1 MSSVD
6 PGKPDPASQLPN
18 SIEARDQR
26 SVIHGLTNL
35 KEHLERGPL
44 VIESGHGVWVKDIH
58 GREYIEGMS
67 GLWCIS
73 LGYGQ
78 KRLVA
83 AAAKQMEKLAYYHL
97 TNHSGHVPVIELA
110 EKLLAIAPLPM
121 SHVWFANSGSEANDS
136 AARLSWYYW
145 NAVGRPEKR
154 KFIAH
159 RQAYHGNTIAAA
171 SLSGVSYAHER
182 FNLPLDGFLHIEC
195 PDPLRNALPGESEE
209 AYAKRLVDDLEAL
222 ILEEGPE
229 TIAAFF
235 TEPIMAAGGVVV
247 PPRGYFD
254 GVQAL
259 LKKYDILLVCDEVV
273 TAFGRTGKMFGAT
286 TMGLK
291 PDLLVC
297 AKALSSAYIPIS
309 ALLVNQKIFDAIV
322 EQSGEVG
329 VFGLT
334 MTYSG
339 HPVAAAVALE
349 TLAIYEEQDIAG
361 RVARLEDAFI
371 GGLKRRFADHP
382 LIGEVRGCGLLAG
395 VQLVRSKSPLAYFA
409 PEIGAG
415 RQWAEAAE
423 ARGLIVRAIGD
434 TIAICPPMVIDE
446 SEIAQLIDLLAA
458 ALGDVEEKLTQAG

>member
-1 MSSVD
+1 MTGAKSEQHEID
-6 PGKPDPASQLPN
+6 PPIPN

-35 KEHLERGPL
+35 KDHLERGPM
-44 VIESGHGVWVKDIH
+44 VIESGDGVWVKDVH
-58 GREYIEGMS
+58 GKEYIEGMA
-67 GLWCIS
+67 GLWCVS

-83 AAAKQMEKLAYYHL
+83 AAANQMEKLAYYHL
-97 TNHSGHVPVIELA
+97 TNHRGHVPVVELA
-110 EKLLAIAPLPM
+110 EKLLSIAPVPM
-121 SHVWFANSGSEANDS
+121 SHIWFANSGSEANDS
-136 AARLSWYYW
+136 AARIAWYFW
-145 NAVGRPEKR
+145 NAQGQPEKR

-159 RQAYHGNTIAAA
+159 KQAYHGNTIAAA

-182 FNLPLDGFLHIEC
+182 FNLPLEGFLHIEC
-195 PDPLRNALPGESEE
+195 PEYMRNGSPGESEE
-209 AYAKRLVDDLEAL
+209 DYAKRLVDALEAL

-235 TEPIMAAGGVVV
+235 TEPILSAGGVIV
-247 PPRGYFD
+247 PPKGYFE

-259 LKKYDILLVCDEVV
+259 LRKYDILLVCDEVV
-273 TAFGRTGKMFGAT
+273 AAFGRTGKMFGST

-309 ALLVNQKIFDAIV
+309 ALMVNQRVFDAIV
-322 EQSGEVG
+322 RQSGEVG
-329 VFGLT
+329 VFGITL
-334 MTYSG
+334 TYSG

-361 RVARLEDAFI
+361 RVARLEDALI
-371 GGLKRRFADHP
+371 GGLRRRFDDHP
-382 LIGEVRGCGLLAG
+382 LIGEVRGRGLLAG
-395 VQLVRSKSPLAYFA
+395 VQLVQSKSPRTYFA
-409 PEIGAG
+409 SEIGAG
-415 RQWAEAAE
+415 RQWADAAE
-423 ARGLIVRAIGD
+423 ERGLIVRAIGD

-446 SEIAQLIDLLAA
+446 SEIEQLIDRLAS
-458 ALGDVEEKLTQAG
+458 ALGDVENDLLAVD